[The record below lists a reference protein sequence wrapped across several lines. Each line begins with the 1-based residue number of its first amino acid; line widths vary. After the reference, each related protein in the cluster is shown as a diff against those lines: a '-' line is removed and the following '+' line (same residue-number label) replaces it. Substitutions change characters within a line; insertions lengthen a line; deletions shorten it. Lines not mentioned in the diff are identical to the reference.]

1 MRVAV
6 VAGPDPGHSFPAIAL
21 CQRFRAAADTPT
33 LFTGVEWLEAARA
46 AGIDA
51 VELDGLAATDRD
63 LDAGARIHRRAAQ
76 MAVLNVP
83 RLRALEPE
91 LVVSDVIT
99 ACGGMAAEL
108 LGIPWVELNPHPLYL
123 PSKGLPPIGSG
134 LAAGTGIR
142 GRLRDATMRALTGR
156 SWRAGLRQRAAVR
169 VEIGLP
175 ARDPGPLRR
184 LIATLPALEVP
195 RPDWPAEAVVVGPL
209 HFEPT
214 DRVLAIPAGTGP
226 VVVVAP
232 STALTGTAGLTE
244 VALQSLTPGETVP
257 SGSRLVVSRL
267 SGADLTVPP
276 WAVAGLGSQ
285 AELLTRAD
293 LVICGG
299 GHGMVAKTLLAGV
312 PMVVVPG
319 GGDQWEIANRV
330 VRQGSAV
337 LIRPLTA
344 DALVAAVNEVL
355 SSRGS
360 GRPRGGRPP
369 ASPVRPIRCGSATTR
384 LRWRG
389 SALGML
395 AGVRLTEFHER
406 VALHFGAAYGS
417 SVLLDHVLTGFD
429 GRSAA
434 QAIEDGVEPRDVWRA
449 LCADFDVPHDRW

>member
-21 CQRFRAAADTPT
+21 CQRFAEAGDVAT
-33 LFTGVEWLEAARA
+33 LFTGVEWIDAARA
-46 AGIDA
+46 AGVDA
-51 VELDGLAATDRD
+51 VELDGLAAIDD
-63 LDAGARIHRRAAQ
+63 DVDAGARIHRRAAQ

-83 RLRALEPE
+83 ALRDLAPD

-108 LGIPWVELNPHPLYL
+108 LGIPWIELNPHPLYL

-134 LAAGTGIR
+134 LAPGTGVR
-142 GRLRDATMRALTGR
+142 GRIRDATMRALTAR

-169 VEIGLP
+169 TEIGLP

-214 DRVLAIPAGTGP
+214 DHVLEIPPGPGP

-232 STALTGTAGLTE
+232 STALTGTEGVVE
-244 VALQSLTPGETVP
+244 VALGCLIPGETLP
-257 SGSRLVVSRL
+257 AGSRLVVSRL
-267 SGADLTVPP
+267 SGAQLSVPP
-276 WAVAGLGSQ
+276 WAVAGLGRQ
-285 AELLTRAD
+285 AELLTHAD

-312 PMVVVPG
+312 PLVVVPG
-319 GGDQWEIANRV
+319 GGDQWEMANRV
-330 VRQGSAV
+330 VRQGSAR

-344 DALVAAVNEVL
+344 DALVAGANEVL
-355 SSRGS
+355 SSPGYRQAAQQAA
-360 GRPRGGRPP
+360 
-369 ASPVRPIRCGSATTR
+369 ASITGVADPVRVCHE
-384 LRWRG
+384 
-389 SALGML
+389 ALAL
-395 AGVRLTEFHER
+395 AG
-406 VALHFGAAYGS
+406 
-417 SVLLDHVLTGFD
+417 
-429 GRSAA
+429 
-434 QAIEDGVEPRDVWRA
+434 
-449 LCADFDVPHDRW
+449 